1 MANISLADQLDDAI
15 EIMIAE
21 PHSAPPKVDLKIGEL
36 LGIAAELR
44 LLPDPAFR
52 AALRAELLG
61 QDNASRTAVQ
71 RDLRAAGTETADVQ
85 RDARADAI
93 LPTLFGKGYGNFPLH
108 RGNIAISMAMHAVML
123 AVIAAAGWWMGDRS
137 EGTLQVFGGDVFG
150 GEIVFTLPADARN
163 GGGGGGGGNDLV
175 VESKGALPRFASE
188 QLTPP
193 TIVVRNEPPKLAV
206 DPTLVGPPELM
217 MPPTSQVGNPLSE
230 IFQTPSNGVGSNGGL
245 GEDHNGGIGSGSGP
259 GFGSGRGGGIG
270 SGDGIYSVGGGV
282 SAPRAIYDPDPEY
295 SNEARQAKY
304 QGTVYLSVVVD
315 AEGRPRDIR
324 VQRSLGMGLDEKAI
338 EAVRG
343 WRFEPGRKD
352 GRTVAV
358 QVVVEVSFR
367 LL

>member
-1 MANISLADQLDDAI
+1 M
-15 EIMIAE
+15 
-21 PHSAPPKVDLKIGEL
+21 
-36 LGIAAELR
+36 
-44 LLPDPAFR
+44 
-52 AALRAELLG
+52 
-61 QDNASRTAVQ
+61 
-71 RDLRAAGTETADVQ
+71 
-85 RDARADAI
+85 
-93 LPTLFGKGYGNFPLH
+93 
-108 RGNIAISMAMHAVML
+108 
-123 AVIAAAGWWMGDRS
+123 
-137 EGTLQVFGGDVFG
+137 
-150 GEIVFTLPADARN
+150 
-163 GGGGGGGGNDLV
+163 
-175 VESKGALPRFASE
+175 VESKGALPHFASE

-206 DPTLVGPPELM
+206 DPMLVGPPELM
-217 MPPTSQVGNPLSE
+217 IPPTSQAGNPLSK

-245 GEDHNGGIGSGSGP
+245 GEGHNGGIGSASGP
-259 GFGSGRGGGIG
+259 GFGSGSGGGIG